1 MKIILKFPS
10 LDILT
15 MARWHWR
22 RGCCKW
28 AELSLIGRNYAN
40 VWNPTLPPTVFLGFF
55 NETVVNCKNR
65 QQSGERCKCWLYLP
79 EAVSGKTPGT
89 FPKAKQ
95 GVGSGCKGGGMAA
108 ANSCGIS
115 YNRASQRG
123 ASRRIECDTISNTH
137 KDVSTRVTQ
146 QQTNICSLYF
156 ISTMPVD

>member
-1 MKIILKFPS
+1 ML
-10 LDILT
+10 
-15 MARWHWR
+15 
-22 RGCCKW
+22 
-28 AELSLIGRNYAN
+28 
-40 VWNPTLPPTVFLGFF
+40 TVFTRGSVWQNFS
-55 NETVVNCKNR
+55 E
-65 QQSGERCKCWLYLP
+65 
-79 EAVSGKTPGT
+79 GKTGGGRVDVR
-89 FPKAKQ
+89 
-95 GVGSGCKGGGMAA
+95 GVG

>member
-22 RGCCKW
+22 RDCCKW

-40 VWNPTLPPTVFLGFF
+40 VWNPTLPPTVILGFF

-79 EAVSGKTPGT
+79 EAVSGKSLELFRRQNRGW
-89 FPKAKQ
+89 A
-95 GVGSGCKGGGMAA
+95 GGCKGVGIVG

-123 ASRRIECDTISNTH
+123 ARRRIECDTISNTH

-156 ISTMPVD
+156 ISTMPLD